1 MLLIIVAKR
10 ITNTTKKK
18 APDVIKQELL
28 DSMIQNE
35 EGNKQGLDEAVR
47 NTKAAEETIRIIKW
61 YEETLKS
68 QNKKIIK

>member
-10 ITNTTKKK
+10 VTNTTKKK

-28 DSMIQNE
+28 DSMIQK

>member
-47 NTKAAEETIRIIKW
+47 NTKAAEEAIRIIKW

>member
-1 MLLIIVAKR
+1 MLLIIIAKR

-28 DSMIQNE
+28 DSMIQK

>member
-1 MLLIIVAKR
+1 MLLIIIAKR

-35 EGNKQGLDEAVR
+35 EGNKPGLDEAVR
-47 NTKAAEETIRIIKW
+47 NTKVWTVSKVCNDES
-61 YEETLKS
+61 L
-68 QNKKIIK
+68 